1 MSKQAINDWL
11 DDRAPSMGAAL
22 AFYSSFSIAPLLI
35 VAIAIAG
42 LIFGRDAATSQIV
55 DQLRDLLGDTGAG
68 VVKEMLKS
76 ASDFGTGI
84 IATVIGIAALLI
96 GATTA
101 FVELQDDLDRIWK
114 AKPRVANGIVNLI
127 LSRLLS
133 FGMVLCVGFLLT
145 VSLVLSAVVAAAGK
159 YFLSE
164 GEEAMTHVLSFLVSF
179 AITTVLF
186 ALVYKVLPNTQ
197 VAWKDVWI
205 GAAITSLLFSI
216 GKFLIGFY
224 IGKSEVASPFGAA
237 APFVVLMLWAYY
249 SAQIFLL
256 GAEFTHVFAL
266 SSGSRRGALEEGLS
280 ESRVSAAQPGAR

>member
-1 MSKQAINDWL
+1 MSKQAVNDWL

-55 DQLRDLLGDTGAG
+55 EQLRDLLGDTGAEA
-68 VVKEMLKS
+68 VKEMLLKS
-76 ASDFGTGI
+76 ASDFGTGMV
-84 IATVIGIAALLI
+84 ATTIGIAALLI

-114 AKPRVANGIVNLI
+114 AKPRVANGIVNLL

-164 GEEAMTHVLSFLVSF
+164 GEEAMTHLLSFVVFF
-179 AITTVLF
+179 AVTTALF
-186 ALVYKVLPNTQ
+186 ALVYKVLPNTR

-216 GKFLIGFY
+216 GKFLIGLY

-266 SSGSRRGALEEGLS
+266 RHGSRGPAPQATNEIAR
-280 ESRVSAAQPGAR
+280 AAAEAELH